1 MDSHHEW
8 YRTVYG
14 HGLDRTWSQFPPMDM
29 PPIQPIQVRAVPE
42 SDHIYARTGRTLV
55 VSRASVP
62 CIDPALLSRNTV
74 GQDGQYMS
82 DYAHNGP
89 ATRAE
94 TPDATSKRQSDH
106 PTRPAPERP
115 LRRSQ
120 RPHCDTTKTRSHKTT
135 MTPVEAF
142 GHLPKGQWK
151 FFQTSQAVLDQVKRK
166 PGGKQLDA
174 CQYINPATEAR
185 CYLSK
190 CHDMD
195 GRRGFPID
203 DLEDYIRHL
212 WVHRNLERMA
222 SGDVAPAFLTSWD
235 DEVLDAQKALDD
247 ANGVVYPDRP

>member
-1 MDSHHEW
+1 MGSHPIS
-8 YRTVYG
+8 YNAVYG
-14 HGLDRTWSQFPPMDM
+14 TLDRKWSEFPLMDLL
-29 PPIQPIQVRAVPE
+29 PIEPIQVRAVPE
-42 SDHIYARTGRTLV
+42 SDHIYTRTGRILV
-55 VSRASVP
+55 VPRVAPAP
-62 CIDPALLSRNTV
+62 CIDPALLSIHPVEQGGR
-74 GQDGQYMS
+74 YSS
-82 DYAHNGP
+82 DSAHNGP
-89 ATRAE
+89 DTRPQ
-94 TPDATSKRQSDH
+94 TPASNRQSDH
-106 PTRPAPERP
+106 STRPALERP

-120 RPHCDTTKTRSHKTT
+120 RPAHDTAKTRSHKTT

-247 ANGVVYPDRP
+247 ANGVIYPDRP